1 MGPTSGLD
9 LTILGGSYEVTL
21 LGLFFSLLKFGGG
34 AREEDWPLEGGVTF
48 DLVCVVAQYLSLS
61 LSNLSFPILW

>member
-21 LGLFFSLLKFGGG
+21 LGLFFCLLKDGGRGEGGG
-34 AREEDWPLEGGVTF
+34 LAARGRR
-48 DLVCVVAQYLSLS
+48 DL
-61 LSNLSFPILW
+61 